1 VNRPAQLFGGFLVL
15 AGLAGL
21 VWWWRTRGEVRAAVT
36 TAGNPSPG
44 MPDMETQPALNLPG
58 ISSVGQIGSTSIK
71 QDTSLAVVDYLAEQ
85 LSGCWVWYH
94 SANGNKAWRNTVT
107 NEIAWSGSGVP
118 EPAKQCTLQN

>member
-1 VNRPAQLFGGFLVL
+1 MNRTLQFFGGFLIL

-21 VWWWRTRGEVRAAVT
+21 AWWWRTRGDVRRAVT
-36 TAGNPSPG
+36 SPGNPNPAV
-44 MPDMETQPALNLPG
+44 PDGELQPALNLPG

-71 QDTSLAVVDYLAEQ
+71 QDTSLAVVDFLTDK

-107 NEIAWSGSGVP
+107 NEIAWSGHGTP
-118 EPAKQCTLQN
+118 EPAKQCVLEN